1 MYRIYGNSKTGYKE
15 IDRVQT
21 IEEVYDTLDPIVS
34 EKQYNKYLVIKRE
47 NQTDET
53 IGLFYAEKDYIEFKQ
68 ETSNQKTLVKR
79 I

>member
-53 IGLFYAEKDYIEFKQ
+53 IGLFYAEEDYIEFKQ

>member
-53 IGLFYAEKDYIEFKQ
+53 IGLFYTEKDYMEFKQ

>member
-1 MYRIYGNSKTGYKE
+1 MYRIYGNSKKGYKE
-15 IDRVQT
+15 INRVQT

-47 NQTDET
+47 NQTDEV
-53 IGLFYAEKDYIEFKQ
+53 IGLFYTEKDYIEFKQ

>member
-68 ETSNQKTLVKR
+68 ETSSQKTLVKR